1 MKIEF
6 KNISPDTQPAA
17 GEVFILPPLSGLGA
31 AGAAFSE
38 GMAAFRKGDAEP
50 ATLVLPANPTLD
62 DILAV
67 CILEARAQQ
76 DLPDS
81 IEGYARYAALVR
93 EGLRPG
99 SAELAA
105 SPEGIF
111 LAIRNAHGIQ
121 LKDHVAARFES
132 DARRMCKHLFACAK
146 AGKDPFKDALFAD
159 APDFARER
167 AFLAKDRDV
176 YTQDVARGEKWL
188 VKLPG
193 GPPQASA
200 LILRQPKSLL
210 WKFWAREDKDAPTG
224 DMYLLM
230 GVELADG
237 SFSFSVDPVQRL
249 SLQELHAKLQAAE
262 VAVNPAASKDD
273 PWFDGARFSYTLVA
287 APRAGSKLGSDE
299 ILRIAREWT
308 QAKRPSVKKQA
319 AGVSPFML
327 AGMAAAVAIVAI
339 GMFFGI
345 SAIMGNEPND
355 PGQGPPVVAAKDP
368 EVDFRARGLAM
379 KPDQLPHLRSEGL
392 DIPGYALIVAVGL
405 SSRGAL
411 PAACSDAGLVY
422 GMLRDKFGYAPEN
435 MRILT
440 DEPDRTLDWQGNKVP
455 SNGMPTR
462 ANVSRMLAEL
472 SEQTKRY
479 PKGDRTNFV
488 FYYAGHG
495 ETVERADT
503 IGYLVL
509 TDFWEKRDEKT
520 PDLLG
525 YNMGH
530 LARDIRQNIKSSHQM
545 MLVDCCFSGFVT
557 KTRGDP
563 KSDPSA
569 IYAMWKSHAHVV
581 MTAGTEGQVVYEKGK
596 HSMFSGALFRALGM
610 ENGVLAA
617 DVNSDGII
625 TDGELGAF
633 IPAEVE
639 RKLQGTGKTQ
649 TPQYLRGLEDLDDVG
664 QFLFLPRK

>member
-1 MKIEF
+1 MKLTF
-6 KNISPDTQPAA
+6 RQLGPDAQPQA
-17 GEVFILPPLSGLGA
+17 GEVIVLPPMSGAGA
-31 AGAAFSE
+31 SGAAFSE
-38 GMAAFRKGDAEP
+38 GLAAFRRGTGEP
-50 ATLVLPANPTLD
+50 QTLVLPANPTLD
-62 DILAV
+62 DMLAAA
-67 CILEARAQQ
+67 ILEARVEGKE
-76 DLPDS
+76 LPTALD
-81 IEGYARYAALVR
+81 GYARYAALVR

-111 LAIRNAHGIQ
+111 LAIRNAHGVQ
-121 LKDHVAARFES
+121 LKEHVAAKFEH
-132 DARRMCKHLFACAK
+132 DARRMCKHLLACAA
-146 AGKDPFKDALFAD
+146 AGKDPFKDALFSD
-159 APDFARER
+159 SPDFARER

-193 GPPQASA
+193 GPPAASA

-210 WKFWAREDKDAPTG
+210 WKFWSREDKDSPTG
-224 DMYLLM
+224 DMYLLL
-230 GVELADG
+230 GVELADQ
-237 SFSFSVDPVQRL
+237 SWSFSVDPVQRL
-249 SLQELHAKLQAAE
+249 SLQELHGKLQAAE
-262 VAVNPAASKDD
+262 LAANPAAKDD
-273 PWFDGARFSYTLVA
+273 PWFDGARFNYTLVA
-287 APRAGSKLGSDE
+287 APRAGSKLTSDE
-299 ILRIAREWT
+299 ILRIAREWL
-308 QAKRPSVKKQA
+308 QAKKPSVKKAA
-319 AGVSPFML
+319 AGVSPLMM
-327 AGMAAAVAIVAI
+327 AGMAAAVAVVAI

-345 SAIMGNEPND
+345 SALTGND
-355 PGQGPPVVAAKDP
+355 PAEPSPPVAAANKP
-368 EVDFRARGLAM
+368 AEVDFRARGLAL
-379 KPDQLPHLRSEGL
+379 KPNQLSQLRSEGVE
-392 DIPGYALIVAVGL
+392 IPGYALIVAVGL

-435 MRILT
+435 MRVLV
-440 DEPDRTLDWQGNKVP
+440 DEPDRTLDWTGRKVP
-455 SNGMPTR
+455 VNGMPTR
-462 ANVSRMLAEL
+462 ANMSRMLAEL
-472 SEQTKRY
+472 SEQTRRY

-495 ETVERADT
+495 ETIERADT
-503 IGYLVL
+503 IGYLCL

-520 PDLLG
+520 PDIYG

-530 LARDIRQNIKSSHQM
+530 LARDIRQNIKSSHQL

-569 IYAMWKSHAHVV
+569 IYEMWKSHAHVV

-610 ENGVLAA
+610 EGGSLIADTNG
-617 DVNSDGII
+617 DGIV

-639 RKLQGTGKTQ
+639 RKLAGTGKVQ

-664 QFLFLPRK
+664 QFLFVPR